1 MLKMQ
6 NKGNLE
12 AFRKFFTY
20 PGSSQ
25 NDQAVIQLL
34 SEDALKFL
42 AGRYFKNEEFEECIE
57 EFTGLQL
64 PFATYFQAEAYRRL
78 DESTKTP
85 KKSKVLYK
93 EKAEEYYSLTSDLLT
108 SSNIDRNHPLRSIL
122 DSDSRRRYFLNK
134 SINETT
140 INGSPQQFQNDSIM
154 LSRRET
160 GISNE
165 KFMELENLIKQ
176 VFDVCKTI
184 RTDIQQS
191 VKTELSTI
199 KTDIVDIQSHLYK
212 LEDLITKKRDEND
225 GKYDLEDLCMLG
237 EELQAQAVNTSQV
250 YPNYVQQQ
258 LLQQQQQQMKPP
270 HPLNYPMAPWA
281 GGLYDPTN
289 PYLYPVTAAHP
300 QWLQYQADA
309 AALTQQMSPLFDP
322 RNLQQNISTPKPIYE
337 QPAAIVVPQ
346 QPKLPTSYVTD
357 MLTGPSILKSMYP
370 SYVDKGPPVNVVITS
385 SDPLPALTTISQPPL
400 SVTIPPHH
408 IKNNNLNQEIVKT
421 IEILPSENQ
430 IFSMGNVKLFVY
442 INKEPS
448 ERGAGTLQIL
458 KNSISGNYRLIMQ
471 QDKTNACLLNHPIV
485 AEMKISISKNQKKS
499 AIWSANDFT
508 KDVPTN
514 EKFYGQFKTDEI
526 AQEFYDE
533 IEKIKN
539 ELSPPKIDVE
549 TPKKSSFVFENTTS
563 ATKST
568 AGGFTFSS
576 TPIFSTPTTV
586 VEKSKEIEK
595 KVDIKPSPFT
605 GFNFGTTTTTAA
617 APTTPSTNFSNLF
630 STITSPPSVA
640 SDPIIPNEN
649 LNKSTGDDDDYVPTA
664 QFQPVIALPDLVEAK
679 TGEEDEIVLFEYRG
693 KLLRYDSETKE
704 WKERGLGIMKILSQ
718 KNDSN
723 KVRLLM
729 RRETIFKICCNQ
741 VLLKDT
747 VFKKLPNTETA
758 LSWVGQDFSE
768 CELKTEFLA
777 IRFKTAEIV
786 KDFHSAILQAQSK
799 MSDKKVE
806 DNLIVDVEKKSTET
820 GFGDKF
826 KPKVGSWNCS
836 GCYTQNTSDNL
847 YCIAC
852 ETPKDDSVPKK
863 EAKNILETTTSTKF
877 SFGIPSATPIVQEE
891 PTKGFGDLFKP
902 KLGSWSCSACYTQ
915 NQSENLYCLS
925 CETPKDDTVPK
936 KEAKNILA
944 TTTSSKFVFG
954 VQSPVTSTP
963 EVKSQPKGFGDLFK
977 PKPGSWSCSG
987 CYTQNTSDNLYCLS
1001 CETPK
1006 DDTVPK
1012 KEAKNILA
1020 TTTTSKFTF
1029 GSGGFTFGAAN
1040 ADTPSKFGA
1049 LTASNSA
1056 PTITENPSK
1065 FVFGN
1070 AAVPAAG
1077 APAVKNLFGTKSEE
1091 SSFSF
1096 KDVVPEKVNLES
1108 KNAFEFVFQTK
1119 PKSPTKV
1126 KSPVKNQDSDNEC
1139 VEEEEN
1145 NTYFQPVIPL
1155 PEKVSFFFH
1164 F

>member
-1 MLKMQ
+1 MRITLQYGIEVIRGIGSPRCDLIIFLKLGDIFSRRAQQQKSPVEKQFLEERACNFYKYGLQMLKMQ

-20 PGSSQ
+20 PASTQ
-25 NDQAVIQLL
+25 NDKEINLL

-93 EKAEEYYSLTSDLLT
+93 EKAEEYYSLTSDLLS

-140 INGSPQQFQNDSIM
+140 INGSPQQFQNESIM
-154 LSRRET
+154 LSRREA

-165 KFMELENLIKQ
+165 KFLELENLIKQ
-176 VFDVCKTI
+176 VFDVCKMI

-191 VKTELSTI
+191 VKTELTTI

-212 LEDLITKKRDEND
+212 LEDLITKKRDDNE

-237 EELQAQAVNTSQV
+237 EELQAQAVNTSQT

-258 LLQQQQQQMKPP
+258 LLQQQQQQVKAP
-270 HPLNYPMAPWA
+270 HPLNYPMAPWS
-281 GGLYDPTN
+281 GLYDPTN
-289 PYLYPVTAAHP
+289 NPYLYPAQAAHP

-322 RNLQQNISTPKPIYE
+322 RNLQPNISTPKPIYE
-337 QPAAIVVPQ
+337 QPAAVVPQ
-346 QPKLPTSYVTD
+346 QPKLPTNYVTD

-385 SDPLPALTTISQPPL
+385 SDPLPALTTISQAPL

-408 IKNNNLNQEIVKT
+408 IKNNNLNQEIIKT
-421 IEILPSENQ
+421 IEILPSESQ
-430 IFSMGNVKLFVY
+430 KLSIGNVKLFVY

-448 ERGAGTLQIL
+448 ERGTGTLQIL
-458 KNSISGNYRLIMQ
+458 KNSISGNYRLIMI
-471 QDKTNACLLNHPIV
+471 QDKTNSCLLNHPIV
-485 AEMKISISKNQKKS
+485 AEMKMSISKNQKKS

-508 KDVPTN
+508 KDLPTN

-526 AQEFYDE
+526 AKEFYNE
-533 IEKIKN
+533 IEKIKT

-549 TPKKSSFVFENTTS
+549 TPKKSTFVFDNTAS
-563 ATKST
+563 ATKPT

-576 TPIFSTPTTV
+576 TPLFTTPTTV

-595 KVDIKPSPFT
+595 KIDVKPSPFT
-605 GFNFGTTTTTAA
+605 GFNFGTTTTTTA
-617 APTTPSTNFSNLF
+617 TPKPSNFSNLF
-630 STITSPPSVA
+630 SSITSPPSVA
-640 SDPIIPNEN
+640 SDPIIPNEH
-649 LNKSTGDDDDYVPTA
+649 LNKSAGDDDDYVPTA
-664 QFQPVIALPDLVEAK
+664 QFQPVIALPDLVDAK
-679 TGEEDEIVLFEYRG
+679 TGEENEIVLFEHRG

-704 WKERGLGIMKILSQ
+704 WKERGLGVIKILSQ
-718 KNDSN
+718 KNDEN

-729 RRETIFKICCNQ
+729 RRETILKICCNQ
-741 VLLKDT
+741 QLLKDT

-768 CELKTEFLA
+768 SELKTEFLA

-799 MSDKKVE
+799 MSDKT
-806 DNLIVDVEKKSTET
+806 VDENAVVVDEKKLTET

-826 KPKVGSWNCS
+826 KPKVGSWNCT
-836 GCYTQNTSDNL
+836 GCYTQNQSDNL
-847 YCIAC
+847 YCLSC
-852 ETPKDDSVPKK
+852 EAPKDDTVPKK
-863 EAKNILETTTSTKF
+863 ETKNKFVFGVQSPVTSTPDVK
-877 SFGIPSATPIVQEE
+877 PQ
-891 PTKGFGDLFKP
+891 TKGFGDLFKP
-902 KLGSWSCSACYTQ
+902 KAGSWSCSGCYTQ
-915 NQSENLYCLS
+915 NQPDILYCLS
-925 CETPKDDTVPK
+925 CETPKDETVPK

-944 TTTSSKFVFG
+944 TTTG
-954 VQSPVTSTP
+954 
-963 EVKSQPKGFGDLFK
+963 
-977 PKPGSWSCSG
+977 
-987 CYTQNTSDNLYCLS
+987 
-1001 CETPK
+1001 
-1006 DDTVPK
+1006 
-1012 KEAKNILA
+1012 
-1020 TTTTSKFTF
+1020 SKFTF
-1029 GSGGFTFGAAN
+1029 GSGGFTFGGAST
-1040 ADTPSKFGA
+1040 DTPSKFGG

-1070 AAVPAAG
+1070 AAAPVVA
-1077 APAVKNLFGTKSEE
+1077 APAPGVKNLFGTKSEE

-1096 KDVVPEKVNLES
+1096 KNVAVPEKVNLET
-1108 KNAFEFVFQTK
+1108 KNAFEFVFQKT
-1119 PKSPTKV
+1119 KSPTKI
-1126 KSPVKNQDSDNEC
+1126 KSPVKNQESDSEC

-1155 PEKVSFFFH
+1155 PEKVRNTK
-1164 F
+1164 